1 MYLVKAGEITVF
13 SCRSA
18 ETSKQIV
25 LFYFI
30 FLNKCYRLLWFKNL
44 PNWSDFVSAMCTS
57 EEEYNSS
64 LQEKLPL
71 IIGSAAAGVVFLIA
85 VVVLIIVCN
94 RWVCW

>member
-1 MYLVKAGEITVF
+1 MHIFFIQIFVF
-13 SCRSA
+13 LYEQSFWPDSGS
-18 ETSKQIV
+18 TLSV
-25 LFYFI
+25 
-30 FLNKCYRLLWFKNL
+30 
-44 PNWSDFVSAMCTS
+44 S

-94 RWVCW
+94 R